1 MRIRLPTT
9 RDHRR
14 LRSSECVAALPVGA
28 EFQIVDV
35 AGKEVVYRAPLSP
48 DQTCDVWFPNKH
60 FYRAVFSPFQSPGTC
75 FVQIE
80 AAGDLYQSGKFAI
93 GEQELE
99 QQTFPA
105 MIEFYR
111 HQRADSPE
119 ELAADKHVLLF
130 GSQRRVDLHGGW
142 CDASGDVSKYFSH
155 LAYTNF
161 MSPQQTPLVVW
172 SMANAVEQAGPM
184 LEGVNGLA
192 AMQAEAVYGADYLLR
207 SLAPDGYF
215 YMTVFSYFNKDPEAR
230 RVVGLLADSKTTA
243 DYQCAYREGG
253 GMAIAALARISRLQ
267 LAGEFSA
274 DDYLS
279 AAERAFTHLESN
291 NLPVRRRR
299 QRKHHRRLLR
309 VARGQRAVDRYE
321 QRHLSRTRLGS
332 ERQIWWAGF
341 LPMDTLTRTTRA
353 ARFGMPP
360 MRDSP
365 SLRWLHT
372 WTKKLIRRGARRRWR
387 RSRAS

>member
-14 LRSSECVAALPVGA
+14 LRLFECDAALPVGA

-142 CDASGDVSKYFSH
+142 CEDSGEVSKYFSH

-253 GMAIAALARISRLQ
+253 GMAIAALAAS
-267 LAGEFSA
+267 LAC
-274 DDYLS
+274 
-279 AAERAFTHLESN
+279 
-291 NLPVRRRR
+291 NLPESFRPTIICQLPNEHSPPGRTTCRYVDDG
-299 QRKHHRRLLR
+299 KKTSSTTLR
-309 VARGQRAVDRYE
+309 VARRQRAV
-321 QRHLSRTRLGS
+321 HLLRANTFLATRLGS
-332 ERQIWWAGF
+332 DRQIWWAGF

-360 MRDSP
+360 MRDS
-365 SLRWLHT
+365 
-372 WTKKLIRRGARRRWR
+372 RRCAGSIPGPRN
-387 RSRAS
+387 